1 MTPGV
6 SADRAAGE
14 STAGPRVTASL
25 CGDVMLGRGMDQVM
39 PSSVDLRLHEPS
51 VRDARRYVELAEAA
65 SGPIPAPV
73 GPAYPWGAALET
85 LERAAPDLRIVNLE
99 TAITLSDE
107 PDPGKSIHYRTH
119 PDNVA
124 VLEAADVDA
133 CVLANNHV
141 LDWGRE
147 GLEETLETLEGARIE
162 AVGAGRNDGE
172 ARAPARLRA
181 GGTRVLLF
189 GRAAVDAGVPRAWAA
204 ERERPGVALLPDPSE
219 AAAGR
224 LAARIREHRAPDDV
238 VVVSLHWGGNWGYRI
253 PDRHRRFARVL
264 IDEAGVDLVHGHSS
278 HHPKGLGVYRGTP
291 ILYGCGDFLTDYE
304 GIGGHE
310 EFRPGLSLLYRA
322 ALAPGDGEARLSI
335 RPFRL
340 RRFRLEAATGEEA
353 AWLRETLD
361 RESRPLGARVRAGG
375 EGTLEVSA
383 ATGGRA
389 SDVGD
394 RGLSTR

>member
-1 MTPGV
+1 M
-6 SADRAAGE
+6 SAGRACDDGAVG
-14 STAGPRVTASL
+14 SRVTLSL
-25 CGDVMLGRGMDQVM
+25 CGDVMLGRGLDQVM
-39 PSSVDLRLHEPS
+39 ASSVDPRLHEPS

-73 GPAYPWGAALET
+73 EPAYPWGRALET

-107 PDPGKSIHYRTH
+107 PDPSKDIHYRTH

-124 VLEAADVDA
+124 VLEVADVDA

-141 LDWGRE
+141 LDWRRA
-147 GLEETLETLEGARIE
+147 GLVETLEALEGAGIE
-162 AVGAGRNDGE
+162 TVGAGRNEGE
-172 ARAPARLRA
+172 ARAPASFRA
-181 GGTRVLLF
+181 GEARVLLF

-204 ERERPGVALLPDPSE
+204 GRGRPGVALLPDPSK
-219 AAAGR
+219 ATARRVAS
-224 LAARIREHRAPDDV
+224 RIREHRTADDV
-238 VVVSLHWGGNWGYRI
+238 VVVSLHWGANWGYAI

-264 IDEAGVDLVHGHSS
+264 IDEGGVDLVHGHSS
-278 HHPKGLGVYRGTP
+278 HHPKGVGVRRGTP

-310 EFRPGLSLLYRA
+310 ELRPGLSLLYRA
-322 ALAPGDGEARLSI
+322 SLDPGGAAARLAI
-335 RPFRL
+335 HPFRL
-340 RRFRLEAATGEEA
+340 RRFRLEEANGEEA

-375 EGTLEVSA
+375 GGTLVVSA
-383 ATGGRA
+383 ATEG
-389 SDVGD
+389 
-394 RGLSTR
+394 